1 LVSEPVQPE
10 QVLSAISGPL
20 ATKFDRNHP
29 IGKLNRGVVSVAA
42 PELPSRPRASAGAV
56 CANSSPAKGR
66 VERAHK
72 TLQDRLVKELR
83 LAWCASWP
91 TANALPSAFITDY
104 NARFAKLPATKRI
117 CTGRCAPK
125 MIWRIPLPGRRS
137 ARSLRR

>member
-1 LVSEPVQPE
+1 LPLHNLALLVLNRSSLRQ

-72 TLQDRLVKELR
+72 TLQDRLVEELR
-83 LAWCASWP
+83 LAWVRILAEGKRP
-91 TANALPSAFITDY
+91 AVGFHRRLQRALCQAAGD
-104 NARFAKLPATKRI
+104 
-117 CTGRCAPK
+117 
-125 MIWRIPLPGRRS
+125 
-137 ARSLRR
+137 